1 MTKLGKPWMV
11 KMIER
16 ENKIKETRNVDLALE
31 HIQDLKGTL
40 RMRNEV
46 ITDLRK
52 ELEKTM

>member
-46 ITDLRK
+46 IADLRK

>member
-52 ELEKTM
+52 ELEKAR